1 MDESRTID
9 KYKNLFQD
17 VKKVQ
22 SLQTGYESIF
32 LGIKDGTKVLSESKK
47 NFKIIYFSNYSSILG
62 LASKYPRPSILRFF

>member
-1 MDESRTID
+1 MNQIEPFKIEEDNKKDFQTSQRLFAMDESRTID

-32 LGIKDGTKVLSESKK
+32 LGIKDGTKIYPKVKK
-47 NFKIIYFSNYSSILG
+47 L
-62 LASKYPRPSILRFF
+62 